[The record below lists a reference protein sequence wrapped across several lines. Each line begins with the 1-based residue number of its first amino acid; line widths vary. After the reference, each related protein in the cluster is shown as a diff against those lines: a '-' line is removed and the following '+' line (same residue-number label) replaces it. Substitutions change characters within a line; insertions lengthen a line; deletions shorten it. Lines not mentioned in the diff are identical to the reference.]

1 LTLFSPFDYK
11 GAMPR
16 IARSAAGGLAYHV
29 INRGNGRRT
38 VFHKDADYEA
48 FLKAMAHAC
57 VEVPMPVLGYCL
69 MPNHFHLVLLPRADG
84 DLSRW
89 MHWLL
94 NAHVRRYHKQHESSG
109 HVWQGRYKSFPI
121 EADDHLLTVLRYV
134 ERNPVRA
141 GLVKRAELW
150 NWSSARE
157 WPMPEERPSFL
168 VPGPV
173 ERPADWLKWVNK
185 ALTPVELEV
194 LRRSVNRGAPYGDAG
209 WSAATATKLGL
220 ESTLRPRG
228 RPRKT
233 PVKSANGKIGT

>member
-1 LTLFSPFDYK
+1 
-11 GAMPR
+11 MPR

-38 VFHKDADYEA
+38 VFHKDIDYEA

-69 MPNHFHLVLLPRADG
+69 LPNHFHLVLFPKADG

-89 MHWLL
+89 MHWVL

-121 EADDHLLTVLRYV
+121 EADEHLLTVLRYV

-141 GLVKRAELW
+141 GLVKKAEQW
-150 NWSSARE
+150 AWSSAPA
-157 WPMPEERPSFL
+157 WLAPAAERPSFL
-168 VPGPV
+168 AEGPIV
-173 ERPADWLKWVNK
+173 RPDDWLKWVNK
-185 ALTPVELEV
+185 AVTSAELGA
-194 LRRSVNRGAPYGDAG
+194 LRQSVNRGSPYGSPG
-209 WSAATATKLGL
+209 WTASTAKQLGL
-220 ESTLRPRG
+220 ESTMRPRG

-233 PVKSANGKIGT
+233 PLPTTA